1 MATITQRK
9 RLQRSFFL
17 RSSQIF
23 DLNVSFFL
31 QPVDG
36 ASVSVSGILWNVS
49 RTSSPGVSPVVK
61 LGGENVCRVSDYS
74 LFCRVVKRSRT
85 GLVLSAFFTL
95 SSNRLFFKVCK

>member
-1 MATITQRK
+1 MATIAQRK

-17 RSSQIF
+17 RSSLIF

-49 RTSSPGVSPVVK
+49 RTSSPVVK

-85 GLVLSAFFTL
+85 GLGLSAFFTL